1 MNSRDKTIRY
11 GIPLADSA
19 AMDRWREEGEAH
31 AQERARAEKELR
43 REQQTDSL
51 TQLRAD
57 FAAEIEAVRM
67 AQQECLSEAIG
78 QVSEA
83 VGQALEENAEASI
96 GCIERAVK
104 KVHDELFG
112 LIERRFGELT
122 GRVDALVGGGGKP
135 RAEKFRSASGEK
147 PVHDLPNPLPRRAVN

>member
-1 MNSRDKTIRY
+1 MNKRDADIRY
-11 GIPLADSA
+11 GLRLHNPDYL
-19 AMDRWREEGEAH
+19 DRWRADAEA
-31 AQERARAEKELR
+31 AERERARAEKELR

-51 TQLRAD
+51 VQLRAD